1 MSSTSKPPR
10 SRKVLLALMPFWD
23 PFIPPLGISCLHGF
37 LARQGIPVKK
47 VDANIE
53 KAFTDIYDRY
63 FDTLKQNIPGDRR
76 SNFYN
81 IGKDV
86 LRNHM
91 MAHIYHTDQT
101 GYQRLVKTL
110 VLKTFFCD
118 IADKEVKQ
126 LIHLLEIF
134 YSGLESYLLGLVEKE
149 KPDIVGL
156 SVFKGSLPASLF
168 AFKTV
173 KENYPHIR
181 TVMGGGIYADQLA
194 PGSPDWDLFLEKTP
208 FIDAFLIGEGELLF
222 LKYLQDELPGNKKIF
237 TLEDINGETLDIS
250 SGDVDI
256 PDFSGFDLQYYP
268 ALAAY
273 TSRSCPFLCKFC
285 SETVRWGKYRKKSAQ
300 QVTAELTQLYEKHG
314 YQSFLLS
321 DSLLNPII
329 TELANE
335 LYHSQVSFYWDGY
348 LRVDQEVCDEQ
359 KTLGWRRGGFYRA
372 RLGVESGSQRV
383 LDLMNKKITP
393 RQIKAAIKNLAH
405 AGIKTTTYW
414 IIGYPGETEEDFQQT
429 MKLVEELK
437 NDIYEAEFNAFWYYA
452 SGQVNSDKWAGKS
465 VFLYPE
471 TAVDMLVLPTRI
483 LDLYPG
489 REETYRRLKRIY
501 EHSCNLGI
509 PNPYSLYDIF
519 KADERWEK
527 LHKNAVPSLLKFKEK
542 GEPINECKF
551 VKEFFSAQETQTLEG
566 DWNF

>member
-1 MSSTSKPPR
+1 MNSTSKPHR

-23 PFIPPLGISCLHGF
+23 PFIPPQGISCLHGF
-37 LARQGIPVKK
+37 LSRHGILVKK

-63 FDTLKQNIPGDRR
+63 FDTLKQTIPGDKQ

-91 MAHIYHTDQT
+91 MAHIYRNDET
-101 GYQRLVKTL
+101 GYRQLVKTL
-110 VLKTFFCD
+110 VFKTFFCD
-118 IADKEVKQ
+118 IADEEVKQ
-126 LIHLLEIF
+126 LNHLLEIF
-134 YSGLESYLLGLVEKE
+134 YRGLESYFLGLVEKE

-181 TVMGGGIYADQLA
+181 TVMGGGIFADQLA
-194 PGSPDWDLFLEKTP
+194 PGSPDWELFLEKTP

-285 SETVRWGKYRKKSAQ
+285 SETLRWGKYRKKSTQ
-300 QVTAELTQLYEKHG
+300 QVVAELTRLYEKHG

-329 TELANE
+329 TELADE
-335 LYHSQVSFYWDGY
+335 LYHSEVS
-348 LRVDQEVCDEQ
+348 
-359 KTLGWRRGGFYRA
+359 FYRA

-452 SGQVNSDKWAGKS
+452 SGQVNSDNWAGKS
-465 VFLYPE
+465 VFLYPG

-527 LHKNAVPSLLKFKEK
+527 LHKNAVPSLLKLKEK
-542 GEPINECKF
+542 GETINECKF
-551 VKEFFSAQETQTLEG
+551 VKEFFAAQETHTLEG
-566 DWNF
+566 DWNL